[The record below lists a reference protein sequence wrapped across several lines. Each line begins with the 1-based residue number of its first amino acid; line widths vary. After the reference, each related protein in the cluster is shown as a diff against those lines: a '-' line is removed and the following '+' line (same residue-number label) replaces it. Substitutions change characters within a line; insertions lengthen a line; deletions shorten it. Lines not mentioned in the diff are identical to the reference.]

1 MSAASS
7 AQILS
12 QVAKPAEMFSDDE
25 CVQKL
30 ALLLEHRDTTKL
42 DEIVALIARLAIPIE

>member
-7 AQILS
+7 AQILPDM
-12 QVAKPAEMFSDDE
+12 AEPAFMFSDDE

-30 ALLLEHRDTTKL
+30 ALLLEHRDSTKL
-42 DEIVALIARLAIPIE
+42 DEIVGLIARLAISIE